1 MKKWIALAV
10 AVLLLLTAC
19 NRREPTPQT
28 PVSTTTTTTQA
39 EEPLSVVG
47 DWQISLPVDGLL
59 DTAAAH
65 APSLSLLGD
74 GNVTLLRTA
83 QPFVEHLDTSA
94 TLLATLT
101 LREDGT
107 GQLLITKDAMRQTTA
122 TVAGEYNPL
131 LKNVVGEMV
140 EGFLPE
146 DITAD
151 MTYTLHDTTL
161 TVSYVGDQNTAVVF
175 LAEHDRLLVTGVLSH
190 ALSEEDRA
198 GLEKLLR
205 AAKIVRK

>member
-1 MKKWIALAV
+1 MKKLIALAV
-10 AVLLLLTAC
+10 AALLLLTAC
-19 NRREPTPQT
+19 HHRKPATES
-28 PVSTTTTTTQA
+28 PVSTTTTTTQ
-39 EEPLSVVG
+39 EEKPLSVVG
-47 DWQISLPVDGLL
+47 DWQITLPVDGLL

-65 APSLSLLGD
+65 APSLSLLGE

-83 QPFVEHLDTSA
+83 RPFVENLNTTA
-94 TLLATLT
+94 TLLATLR
-101 LREDGT
+101 LNEDGT
-107 GQLLITKDAMRQTTA
+107 GQLLITKEAMRQTTA

-151 MTYTLHDTTL
+151 MSYTLHDNTL
-161 TVSYVGDQNTAVVF
+161 TLTYVGDKSTTVVL
-175 LAEHDRLLVTGVLSH
+175 LAEHERLLVTGVLSTTLT
-190 ALSEEDRA
+190 AEDRA
-198 GLEKLLR
+198 GLEQLLR

>member
-1 MKKWIALAV
+1 MKKLIALAV
-10 AVLLLLTAC
+10 AALMLFTAC
-19 NRREPTPQT
+19 NRRESMPETS
-28 PVSTTTTTTQA
+28 VSTTTTTTQA
-39 EEPLSVVG
+39 EEPLSVIG

-59 DTAAAH
+59 DTAAGH

-74 GNVTLLRTA
+74 GNVALLRTA
-83 QPFVEHLDTSA
+83 QPFVDDLNTSA
-94 TLLATLT
+94 TLMATLT

-131 LKNVVGEMV
+131 LKNVVGDMV
-140 EGFLPE
+140 EGFLPD

-161 TVSYVGDQNTAVVF
+161 TLSYVGDKNTAVVF
-175 LAEHDRLLVTGVLSH
+175 LAERDRLLVTGVLSDS
-190 ALSEEDRA
+190 LSEEDRA
-198 GLEKLLR
+198 GLEQLLR

>member
-1 MKKWIALAV
+1 MKKELLLAASALACAISFGAELNV
-10 AVLLLLTAC
+10 A
-19 NRREPTPQT
+19 EG
-28 PVSTTTTTTQA
+28 
-39 EEPLSVVG
+39 E
-47 DWQISLPVDGLL
+47 
-59 DTAAAH
+59 
-65 APSLSLLGD
+65 
-74 GNVTLLRTA
+74 
-83 QPFVEHLDTSA
+83 
-94 TLLATLT
+94 TLT

-140 EGFLPE
+140 ENFLPE

-161 TVSYVGDQNTAVVF
+161 TVTYVGDQNTAVVF
-175 LAEHDRLLVTGVLSH
+175 LAEHDRLLVTGVLSN